1 MKGAS
6 RRLLFLK
13 VADPF
18 RLLGEVEATDTHQ
31 PFDFAQQP
39 SSMLRLRS
47 GAFAFGIIF
56 FVFCEKNNL
65 TMKYLFCFML
75 SASVILGACTQKNE
89 NPFLNKKYGTPFEV
103 PPFDKIKSEHYMP
116 AFLQGFAEEK
126 AEIKKIITNKAEPT
140 FENTIKAYAYTGELL
155 GRVGSVFGALNSAN
169 TNDTLQAISREL
181 SPLQSKHRDDISMND
196 TLFQK
201 VKHVYDNQSKFN
213 LTEEEKKLLDD
224 TYKRF
229 IRSGA
234 ALSAEDKAKLRKIN
248 EELSMLSV
256 KFGQNLLAETN
267 GFRLVL
273 DKEEDLAGLPDGV
286 RKQASAMA
294 NSLGMEGKWVFTLQV
309 PSMTPF
315 LQYSE
320 RRDLREKLF
329 SAYFMKGDNDNDKDN
344 KEIIERIA
352 NLRIDRAQ
360 LLGYDTFADY
370 VLEETMAK
378 NPGKVFDFLGQ
389 IWEVALPVA
398 QAEAAAQQAIIER
411 EGGKFKLEPWDWWYY
426 TEKIKKEK
434 YDLDDESI
442 KPYFK
447 IDNVMEGM
455 FYVANRLYGLEF
467 TKRNDIP
474 KYHPDVNT
482 FEVTRNGD
490 HVGILMIDNYPR
502 PSKRGGA
509 WCGSYRGQR
518 RDIKG
523 KMIHPVVTMVTNS
536 TPPSTDKPSLLTP
549 DDANTLFHE
558 FGHALHNL
566 LSNKTYP
573 GGGMPRDFVELPSQI
588 MEHWVMEPE
597 VLKVYAK
604 HYQTGEIIPEELVL
618 KLERA
623 GKFNTGFQTVEYLA
637 ASLLDM
643 EYHTLRQ
650 QTDLDIREFE
660 TQAMSKYG
668 LIPEIKPRYR
678 STYFNHIWS
687 GGYSAG
693 YYGYI
698 WCEVLDSDAFQAFKE
713 TGDIFNKD
721 IAAKFEKEILSRGAS
736 RYPQDMYIAF
746 RGKEPGIDALLANR
760 GLK

>member
-1 MKGAS
+1 MK
-6 RRLLFLK
+6 K
-13 VADPF
+13 
-18 RLLGEVEATDTHQ
+18 
-31 PFDFAQQP
+31 
-39 SSMLRLRS
+39 
-47 GAFAFGIIF
+47 IIPLII
-56 FVFCEKNNL
+56 VL
-65 TMKYLFCFML
+65 
-75 SASVILGACTQKNE
+75 ILVLQGCQKQDE

-103 PPFDKIKSEHYMP
+103 PPFSKIKAEHFMP
-116 AFLQGFAEEK
+116 AYLKGFEEEK
-126 AEIKKIITNKAEPT
+126 KEIRKIITNKAEPS
-140 FENTIKAYAYTGELL
+140 FKNTIKPFAYSGDLL
-155 GRVGSVFGALNSAN
+155 SRVGVVFGALNSAN
-169 TNDTLQAISREL
+169 TNDTLQALSREL
-181 SPLQSKHRDDISMND
+181 SPLQSKHRDDISLND

-201 VKHVYDNQSKFN
+201 VKSVYDNRDKFK
-213 LTEEEKKLLDD
+213 LTDEEKKLLDD

-229 IRSGA
+229 VRSGA
-234 ALSAEDKAKLRKIN
+234 ALSPEDKEKLRKIN
-248 EELSMLSV
+248 QEQSMLAV

-267 GFRLVL
+267 DFKLVL
-273 DKEEDLAGLPDGV
+273 DKEEDLAGIPQSV
-286 RKQASAMA
+286 RNQAASMG

-329 SAYFMKGDNDNDKDN
+329 TAYFMKGDNDNERDN

-352 NLRIDRAQ
+352 NLRIERSK

-378 NPGKVFDFLGQ
+378 TPGKVFDFLDQ
-389 IWEVALPVA
+389 IWQAALPFA
-398 QAEAAAQQAIIER
+398 KAEAAAQQELIIR
-411 EGGKFKLEPWDWWYY
+411 EGGKFKLQPWDWWYY

-434 YDLDDESI
+434 YDLDDEVVR
-442 KPYFK
+442 PYFK
-447 IDNVMEGM
+447 IDNVIEGM
-455 FYVANRLYGLEF
+455 FYVANRLYDLEF
-467 TKRNDIP
+467 TKRTDIP
-474 KYHPDVNT
+474 IYHPDVNT
-482 FEVTRNGD
+482 FEVKRNGK

-509 WCGSYRGQR
+509 WCGSYRGQK
-518 RDIKG
+518 RDQKG

-558 FGHALHNL
+558 FGHALHSL

-573 GGGMPRDFVELPSQI
+573 GGNMPRDFVELPSQI

-597 VLKVYAK
+597 VLNVYAK
-604 HYQTGEIIPEELVL
+604 HYETGQLIPEELLL
-618 KLERA
+618 KLENA

-643 EYHTLRQ
+643 EYHSMKETA
-650 QTDLDIREFE
+650 DLDIREFE
-660 TQAMSKYG
+660 NQAMAKYG

-698 WCEVLDSDAFQAFKE
+698 WCEVLDADAFQAFKE

-721 IAAKFEKEILSRGAS
+721 IAAKFEKEILSRGSS
-736 RYPQDMYIAF
+736 RDPLDMYIAF